1 MFETLPVAEPSLN
14 AQGWHATPNLLDLS
28 GQFAHHLATAGVRFD
43 DDAGRWKKSV
53 GEISET
59 LCDRQMWELA
69 RGWLL
74 DVSRMKTADLRRNA
88 NPWAEGPTWWDL
100 MSFSAVRDLVSLAE
114 GVNV

>member
-1 MFETLPVAEPSLN
+1 MVE
-14 AQGWHATPNLLDLS
+14 GWHATPNLLDLS
-28 GQFAHHLATAGVRFD
+28 GQFAHHLATVGVRFRAYSD
-43 DDAGRWKKSV
+43 GGGDWKGTV
-53 GEISET
+53 DGYSET
-59 LCDRQMWELA
+59 LCDRQIWELA

-114 GVNV
+114 GIDV